1 MPNFKG
7 AVAALAALSLGNH
20 ATSESDKVVQS
31 DTYFYGQSPA
41 VYPTPEISGIGGW
54 EEALHKAQ
62 AMVSQMSL
70 EEKVNLT
77 GGYEN
82 STTACGGNIRA
93 VNRLG
98 FPGMCLHDGPIGVRG
113 TEGVNGYPSN
123 IHIGVRYD
131 RFVFCYTHITADIFK
146 LEQVS
151 CL

>member
-7 AVAALAALSLGNH
+7 AVAALAALSLVNH
-20 ATSESDKVVQS
+20 AISESDKVVQS
-31 DTYFYGQSPA
+31 DTFFYGQSPA
-41 VYPTPEISGIGGW
+41 VYPTPEMSGIGGW
-54 EEALHKAQ
+54 DEALQKAQ

-77 GGYEN
+77 GGYNN
-82 STTACGGNIRA
+82 SSTACGGSIRA

-123 IHIGVRYD
+123 IHIGARYGFSVWHVTD
-131 RFVFCYTHITADIFK
+131 NTADIFK
-146 LEQVS
+146 LE
-151 CL
+151 